1 MIPILYA
8 KNETSFDSNGIGLLK
23 DATSCI
29 VTEERNGEFTMQLQY
44 PINGNWYSSIGEGSI
59 IKAKPNDTSSP
70 QLFRVYKSS
79 KPMSGIVTFSA
90 NHISYD
96 LSGLP
101 VMDLQQNNVTAAV
114 AMTSA
119 FQACPIDHPFTAW
132 SDLVNLG
139 NVNIEEPKTL
149 RSFIGGNEDS
159 ILSKYGGELEF
170 DNYVVKLHANRGT
183 NQGVVINYGKNLK
196 DIKQEQNI
204 NAVYTHI
211 CPYAV
216 ITEDEYNA
224 AGEIIGQEKEIVKL
238 TENVIALEVP
248 NRIGHTRTLI
258 VDLTDKFEEDES
270 ITESNLRVKT
280 QEYIASNN
288 LDTPEV
294 NITINILQIWDSPEY
309 QNFAA
314 IERIQICDTVTVH
327 FEDLGITAQAKVV
340 KTVYDTLLER
350 FTTLTLGSEK
360 YSLAD
365 TVGTINNKIE
375 SVERERK
382 ADKVAQN
389 SALNNAIL
397 AATNLI
403 TGNSGG
409 YVVLHP
415 ANHPSEILIMD
426 TDNIATAEHVWRW
439 NSSGLGYSGTGYEGP
454 YGLAMTIDGK
464 IVADFIT
471 AGTLSAN
478 VIKSGILSSTDGR
491 SYFNLETGE
500 IVMMPY
506 EEVADRVEEIE
517 SQKMLRLVI
526 ISSNGNIFKNGNIS
540 TTLSAKVYSWDED
553 ITDTLDDNQFRWTR
567 VSADAAA
574 DTLWNQAHYG
584 GTKSITITGNDV
596 SARATFYC
604 DLVDPNTNRSLL

>member
-270 ITESNLRVKT
+270 ITESNLRVKA